1 MTTVN
6 NVDIRHIDK
15 SNAQHVYDN
24 ASDNIHDTIHEIMMF
39 VGATPRDHKNDEGYV
54 INWEQYARLRVCDLL
69 EEIQQNAITQYK
81 CNLIIEADE
90 SEIEND

>member
-1 MTTVN
+1 MATVN
-6 NVDIRHIDK
+6 NVYIKYIDK
-15 SNAQHVYDN
+15 TNAQHIYSEKQEFI
-24 ASDNIHDTIHEIMMF
+24 SDYINEIMMF

-54 INWEQYARLRVCDLL
+54 INWEQYAMTRVCELL